1 MTAEKTSPLLSKFII
16 DGVPQELTPLQ
27 LLGGVL
33 DGPVAE
39 SLRGSGAAGEIVDET
54 VDPVCARHEYDSS
67 RVDEYLAGVIETKR
81 TFPILFSDSCT
92 RSRIAFCLMETL
104 WKNGHFRIGD
114 IALKL
119 AWKWNSAAL
128 GNMSAFYSS
137 VQAAA
142 DYIDGLGIRADGC
155 SYAESRSACDFSVK
169 AALALAPDGDEE
181 SFVEL
186 PYRVSRARMCNAR
199 ACPSTLIPDAKSW
212 VVYIPFESSDY
223 RLGGSLLAQY
233 LKLNG
238 GVPPQIGDAD
248 YFIDCYEVVR
258 ELVEDGIIISAQA
271 VGDGGL
277 LSAVHKM
284 SSKGVGMTID
294 LSDIMKAFEETE
306 VSRVLFAEVPGVII
320 QIRDI
325 DFDYLDAEL
334 LLQDV
339 AFFPLG
345 HPSPDNENVRIK
357 ASAKTG
363 IQTILESL
371 MHNAEGED

>member
-1 MTAEKTSPLLSKFII
+1 MKGKELFSQYVIG
-16 DGVPQELTPLQ
+16 GVPQEYTPAQMLDAMCETPSLAGADGGVIIDEVVDPVLTPLDVDNDRIDRYMALVSSAEKKMSLAFAGTYTRVR
-27 LLGGVL
+27 LLSSIL
-33 DGPVAE
+33 D
-39 SLRGSGAAGEIVDET
+39 SIWR
-54 VDPVCARHEYDSS
+54 
-67 RVDEYLAGVIETKR
+67 K
-81 TFPILFSDSCT
+81 
-92 RSRIAFCLMETL
+92 
-104 WKNGHFRIGD
+104 GHFRLGD
-114 IALKL
+114 ISIKADWQWDT
-119 AWKWNSAAL
+119 APVGAS
-128 GNMSAFYSS
+128 SAFYESVQSVADFMDSLGIKLSSYSFCRSDDSS
-137 VQAAA
+137 VNFEPA
-142 DYIDGLGIRADGC
+142 L
-155 SYAESRSACDFSVK
+155 SRDTEDTGEIFVK
-169 AALALAPDGDEE
+169 EAFRSENPAMEKK
-181 SFVEL
+181 
-186 PYRVSRARMCNAR
+186 R
-199 ACPSTLIPDAKSW
+199 ACPSTFVKDSDSW
-212 VVYIPFESSDY
+212 IVYVPFETCDY
-223 RLGGSLLAQY
+223 RLGGSLLAQT
-233 LKLNG
+233 LGLGG
-238 GVPPQIGDAD
+238 GVVLQIGDAD
-248 YFIDCYEVVR
+248 YFMDCFEVVR

-277 LSAVHKM
+277 LSAVHRM
-284 SSKGVGMTID
+284 SSEGVGMTID